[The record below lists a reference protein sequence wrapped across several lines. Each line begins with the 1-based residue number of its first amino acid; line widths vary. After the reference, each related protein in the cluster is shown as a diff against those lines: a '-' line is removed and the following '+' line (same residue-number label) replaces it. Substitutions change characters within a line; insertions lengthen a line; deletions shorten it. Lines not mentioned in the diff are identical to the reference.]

1 VKKVARLLIPLLV
14 LLVAS
19 QSSFAQQLTKD
30 EKRALELKP
39 GVVLVVLTVTGNVT
53 FSIFPQPIPIGHA
66 IFGTG
71 FLYRPDG
78 YIITNGHVVEHANMK
93 DPRSVQ
99 VWQESLRE
107 DLIRNVK
114 SGDAFTPIANVL
126 HRALTDDEKVKILKA
141 GFEIHPSD
149 PTLRVVLANG
159 QKYDADILQFSPPI
173 TENKGKD
180 VAVIKIPATDLPTVP
195 LGDSS
200 AVRIQDP
207 VLVIGYPATVS
218 ATLGDNPYLSNESD
232 LVPSATDGHV
242 SALKE
247 TANGSPVLQTDV
259 AITHGN
265 SGGPAFNDK
274 GEAIGIATFGTE
286 AAGFN
291 FLVPINTAMEF
302 VRQTGVAAQSG
313 QFDKVW
319 ANALNLYDAGQC
331 KAAIPEFDSALQML
345 PNLPDAR
352 QYRNLAAKCW
362 DDKSAFE
369 KFRETSGWMAYAA
382 IGIVVLAILLIIL
395 LRRGSPSAVV
405 VVQPGGGA
413 VVQVGGPPPIA
424 VATPLPP
431 PPPQIAAA
439 ANFGSIQQTTAGMA
453 GRSYPVTKDGI
464 MIGRSP
470 KCQIQLNDDTISGE
484 HAWIVPAEGE
494 VFVIDRGSSNGTYI
508 NSVDSPRVSK
518 MSLKNGDK
526 IYLGKKGAVFTYF
539 S

>member
-1 VKKVARLLIPLLV
+1 MKKFARLMV
-14 LLVAS
+14 LLMFAS

-30 EKRALELKP
+30 EKRTLELKP
-39 GVVLVVLTVTGNVT
+39 GVVLLVLSVTGTVT

-78 YIITNGHVVEHANMK
+78 YIITSGHVVEHANQK

-99 VWQESLRE
+99 VWQESLKE
-107 DLIRNVK
+107 DLIRSVK
-114 SGDAFTPIANVL
+114 SGDAFAPIANVL

-149 PTLRVVLANG
+149 PVLKVILANG
-159 QKYDADILQFSPPI
+159 QKYDADILQYSPPI

-180 VAVIKIPATDLPTVP
+180 VAVIKIPGNDLPTVP
-195 LGDSS
+195 LGDSE

-207 VLVIGYPATVS
+207 VLVIGYPATAS
-218 ATLGDNPYLSNESD
+218 ASLGENPYISTESD
-232 LVPSATDGHV
+232 LIPSATDGHV

-247 TANGSPVLQTDV
+247 TSSGSPVLQTDV

-274 GEAIGIATFGTE
+274 GQVIGIATFGSAE

-313 QFDKVW
+313 QFDRVW
-319 ANALNLYDAGQC
+319 SNALNLYDAGQC
-331 KAAIPEFDSALQML
+331 KAAIPEFDNALQML

-362 DDKSAFE
+362 SDKGAFE
-369 KFRETSGWMAYAA
+369 KFRETSGWMAYVA
-382 IGIVVLAILLIIL
+382 IGIVILAILLLIL
-395 LRRGSPSAVV
+395 MRRRSPSAVV
-405 VVQPGGGA
+405 VVQSGGGA
-413 VVQVGGPPPIA
+413 VVHVGGD
-424 VATPLPP
+424 VAAIPSSLPP
-431 PPPQIAAA
+431 PPAQLPAQAAS
-439 ANFGSIQQTTAGMA
+439 FGSIQQTTGGVAGK
-453 GRSYPVTKDGI
+453 SYPVTKDGI

-470 KCQIQLNDDTISGE
+470 KCQIQLQDDTISGE

-494 VFVIDRGSSNGTYI
+494 IFVIDRGSSNGTYI

-518 MSLKNGDK
+518 ISLRNGDR

-539 S
+539 N